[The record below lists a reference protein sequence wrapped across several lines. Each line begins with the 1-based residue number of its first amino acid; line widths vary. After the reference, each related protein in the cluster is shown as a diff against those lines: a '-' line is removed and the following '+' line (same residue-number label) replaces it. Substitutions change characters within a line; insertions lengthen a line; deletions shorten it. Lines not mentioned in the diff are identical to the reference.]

1 MSMVGT
7 SGRAMALHHF
17 TLPLLKPFLRAHY
30 SPSLSRKSPR
40 IIRAEVREG
49 EPDWEAEMSIF
60 KKRTMKPSQL
70 EALRKLEAGKV
81 DVGRVS
87 RSPLASL
94 VDTLTAPGAE
104 RRR

>member
-1 MSMVGT
+1 
-7 SGRAMALHHF
+7 
-17 TLPLLKPFLRAHY
+17 
-30 SPSLSRKSPR
+30 
-40 IIRAEVREG
+40 
-49 EPDWEAEMSIF
+49 MSIF